1 MCYNTDL
8 DDQCEGLCIL
18 DILIQGILDVPDV
31 ILGTKNTSVNK
42 THTIY
47 VLMRLRA
54 HGIYRKTS
62 RQFQLI
68 MINEDSG
75 KRMVEW

>member
-1 MCYNTDL
+1 M
-8 DDQCEGLCIL
+8 
-18 DILIQGILDVPDV
+18 PDV